1 MELNHWI
8 ETVGG
13 ARQPGK
19 LSVEAIRAAAILLG
33 EKPRTVQSWYRH
45 ERHPSFTSA
54 ANILLKSKGVV
65 DWNGIYAPFARKLL
79 AGGSCNAGA

>member
-8 ETVGG
+8 ENVGG
-13 ARQPGK
+13 AGRAGK
-19 LSVEAIRAAAILLG
+19 ISVEAIRVAASLLN

-54 ANILLKSKGVV
+54 ANILLKSKGAV
-65 DWNGIYAPFARKLL
+65 DFNGIYAPFARKLL
-79 AGGSCNAGA
+79 PGATTSAVV